1 MKLIKHYT
9 TKDKKYYKY
18 ELVIP
23 NKAVEE
29 AGLSENDELE
39 IEVNKGK
46 KKIVVRVKGSKK

>member
-23 NKAVEE
+23 NKKVEE
-29 AGLSENDELE
+29 AGLSEKEELE
-39 IEVNKGK
+39 IEVNKEK
-46 KKIVVRVKGSKK
+46 KRIVVREK

>member
-9 TKDKKYYKY
+9 TKNKKYYKY

-29 AGLSENDELE
+29 AGLTENDELE

-46 KKIVVRVKGSKK
+46 KRIIVKEK

>member
-29 AGLSENDELE
+29 AGLSENDELK
-39 IEVNKGK
+39 INVKKGK
-46 KKIVVRVKGSKK
+46 KKILIEEDIK

>member
-23 NKAVEE
+23 NKTVEE
-29 AGLSENDELE
+29 AGLSESDELE
-39 IEVNKGK
+39 IKFSKGK
-46 KKIVVRVKGSKK
+46 KRMIVRER